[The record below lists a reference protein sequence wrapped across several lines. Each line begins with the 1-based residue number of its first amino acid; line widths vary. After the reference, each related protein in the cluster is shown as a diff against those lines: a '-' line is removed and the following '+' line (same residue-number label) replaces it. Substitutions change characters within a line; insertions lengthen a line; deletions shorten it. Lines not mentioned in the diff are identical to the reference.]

1 MEVLHQMRAI
11 VTTDA
16 QILGKNYDGY
26 IKVRSI
32 KDLFDKPDVTEVVIH
47 TTEEDAFQAGLNV
60 SELNK
65 QRNSLKIVY
74 LNDSPQSMLQ
84 IIINGIGGTCVND
97 LFYLDSVE
105 DLNTLFEEF
114 AIVNPQ
120 EASIQGNIGIL
131 QGFIEEFAKT
141 NGDVSQ
147 FYITRAQNALVQLK
161 NDTNIQFQQVR
172 EVGGTALEVLG
183 SANEYLSKMTEQ
195 HHMLQ
200 KQIEA
205 LEKTANSPRNTFGG
219 GAAAAAFYPTVR
231 LSTSALAM
239 CKVLFI
245 REYSHCRYL
254 TSLLIAYRYYLQY
267 CKNKRVKLV
276 FAVPRGQGTASKY
289 DFATMIAL
297 ESMRETSLYAG
308 NILAVNVPQ
317 KSVIERIFG
326 KDGGNNDVIIFVDR
340 LYSGSDII
348 QSDSMNFKRLCAIS
362 GKSDIKRYNLRVQN
376 CIMTQVGMGNKEFCC
391 IPHIKSFPTSE
402 ERRLS
407 TYQQMCTRADGATDI
422 FLRLDK
428 LLGV

>member
-1 MEVLHQMRAI
+1 MEVFYQMRAI
-11 VTTDA
+11 VTTDSR
-16 QILGKNYDGY
+16 ILGKEYAGY

-32 KDLFDKPDVTEVVIH
+32 KDLFSKPEVTEVIVN
-47 TTEEDAFQAGLNV
+47 TTDEDAFQAGLYI

-65 QRNSLKIVY
+65 QRSSLRVVY
-74 LNDSPQSMLQ
+74 LNDNPQSMLQ
-84 IIINGIGGTCVND
+84 IIINGVGGTCIDD
-97 LFYLDSVE
+97 LFYFDSVE
-105 DLNTLFEEF
+105 ELNTLFEEF

-131 QGFIEEFAKT
+131 QGFIEEYAKT

-147 FYITRAQNALVQLK
+147 FYVTRAQNALAQLRT
-161 NDTNIQFQQVR
+161 DTNIQLQQVK

-195 HHMLQ
+195 HHRLQ

-205 LEKTANSPRNTFGG
+205 LERTANSPRSTFGG
-219 GAAAAAFYPTVR
+219 GAAGAFFPTVR

-254 TSLLIAYRYYLQY
+254 TSLLIAYRYYVQY

-276 FAVPRGQGTASKY
+276 FAVPRGQGIASKY
-289 DFATMIAL
+289 DFATMITL
-297 ESMRETSLYAG
+297 ESMRETSLYSG

-317 KSVIERIFG
+317 KIVIERIFG
-326 KDGGNNDVIIFVDR
+326 KEGGNNDIIIFVDR
-340 LYSGSDII
+340 LYAGNDII
-348 QSDSMNFKRLCAIS
+348 QSDSMNFKKLCAVS
-362 GKSDIKRYNLRVQN
+362 GNSDITRYSLRPQS
-376 CIMTQVGMGNKEFCC
+376 CIMPQVGLGGKEFCC
-391 IPHIKSFPTSE
+391 IPHFKSFPTSE

-407 TYQQMCTRADGATDI
+407 TYQQICTRADSGTDI
-422 FLRLDK
+422 FLKFNK
-428 LLGV
+428 LLGI